1 MRLHRGGGTNR
12 DSDRIGGETG
22 RRAIA
27 LVSIRT
33 RRAVARR
40 RRSPQYLPTR
50 AGNARALRRR
60 PPQRR
65 LAEIAVGM
73 DFSWL
78 ILLRIID
85 CEPHGQHDPGA
96 GDVANPS
103 KRFLR
108 TLYFRSCA
116 LSMLMETPA
125 AATIPYE
132 HLSPRLCRNFFRS

>member
-1 MRLHRGGGTNR
+1 MRLHRDGGTNR

-65 LAEIAVGM
+65 LSEIAVGM

-85 CEPHGQHDPGA
+85 CEPPRAARPQA
-96 GDVANPS
+96 LVMWQILVNV
-103 KRFLR
+103 
-108 TLYFRSCA
+108 SCV
-116 LSMLMETPA
+116 
-125 AATIPYE
+125 PYTSA
-132 HLSPRLCRNFFRS
+132 HAPCQC

>member
-50 AGNARALRRR
+50 AGNARSLRRR
-60 PPQRR
+60 PPQDRKSTR
-65 LAEIAVGM
+65 LNSSHMSISYAV
-73 DFSWL
+73 FCL
-78 ILLRIID
+78 KKKKRQYLARI
-85 CEPHGQHDPGA
+85 
-96 GDVANPS
+96 VKKKKTYY
-103 KRFLR
+103 KR
-108 TLYFRSCA
+108 
-116 LSMLMETPA
+116 
-125 AATIPYE
+125 
-132 HLSPRLCRNFFRS
+132 H